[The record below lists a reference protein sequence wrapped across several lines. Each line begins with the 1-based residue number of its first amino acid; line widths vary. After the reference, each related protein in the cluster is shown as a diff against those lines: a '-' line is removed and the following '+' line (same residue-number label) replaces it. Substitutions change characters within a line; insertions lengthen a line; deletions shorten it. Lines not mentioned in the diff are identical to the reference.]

1 MESERFLGNSKT
13 SWTEEAQ
20 AVIQDVKSHVKTIQL
35 SDKLNQNNTNNSQIY
50 FNITTLE
57 GQNLT
62 VKLNSQGF
70 AIVSLGSHDDVI
82 EIEDSAA
89 TEETEQNQ
97 PNYFETPYSL
107 LDSISPAYRQSFTQD
122 LFQKL
127 NNLKK

>member
-1 MESERFLGNSKT
+1 M
-13 SWTEEAQ
+13 
-20 AVIQDVKSHVKTIQL
+20 
-35 SDKLNQNNTNNSQIY
+35 QNNTNNSQIY

-82 EIEDSAA
+82 EIEDSADS
-89 TEETEQNQ
+89 TEEKEQINQ

-107 LDSISPAYRQSFTQD
+107 LDSISPAYR
-122 LFQKL
+122 
-127 NNLKK
+127 

>member
-35 SDKLNQNNTNNSQIY
+35 SDKLNQNNTNNGQIY

-70 AIVSLGSHDDVI
+70 ATVSLGSHDDVI

-89 TEETEQNQ
+89 TEETEQ
-97 PNYFETPYSL
+97 NYFETPYSL

>member
-35 SDKLNQNNTNNSQIY
+35 SDKLNQNNTNSSQIY

-70 AIVSLGSHDDVI
+70 AIVSLGSHDNVI

-89 TEETEQNQ
+89 TEETEQN
-97 PNYFETPYSL
+97 YFETPYSL
-107 LDSISPAYRQSFTQD
+107 LDFISPEYRQSFTQD

>member
-1 MESERFLGNSKT
+1 MKT
-13 SWTEEAQ
+13 S
-20 AVIQDVKSHVKTIQL
+20 DVGLEKINILIYLCVLIL
-35 SDKLNQNNTNNSQIY
+35 QNNTNNSQIY

-82 EIEDSAA
+82 EIEDSADS
-89 TEETEQNQ
+89 TEEKEQINQ

-107 LDSISPAYRQSFTQD
+107 LDSISPAYR
-122 LFQKL
+122 
-127 NNLKK
+127 